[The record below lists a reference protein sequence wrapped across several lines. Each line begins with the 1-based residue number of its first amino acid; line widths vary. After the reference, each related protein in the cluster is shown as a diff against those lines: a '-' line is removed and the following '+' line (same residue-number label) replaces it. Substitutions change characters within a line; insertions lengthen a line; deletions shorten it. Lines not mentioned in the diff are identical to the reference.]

1 MSAHIRST
9 LCALLVLASA
19 TAFAK
24 ADDKGDIK
32 ESVKSLAIALNN
44 GDGPTAKKYVASDE
58 NNQKLVETLTKVTK
72 ANRDLQDAAVAKFG
86 DEGKTLGGNRMG
98 PKGPQFDKDFDDAQ
112 ITVNG
117 DTATVTGKT
126 QGNGHAATFKK
137 EGGTWKLDFL
147 ATAPELSQMGPQA
160 GMMAKMADV
169 MNETAGEIKD
179 GKYSSVQEAKQAFYQ
194 KIAAAMGSLGR
205 PGAGGPPH

>member
-19 TAFAK
+19 TAFAR
-24 ADDKGDIK
+24 AGDKDDIK
-32 ESVKSLAIALNN
+32 ESIKSLAVALNN
-44 GDGPTAKKYVASDE
+44 GDGPTAKKHVVSDD
-58 NNQKLVETLTKVTK
+58 NNQKLIETLTKVTK

-98 PKGPQFDKDFDDAQ
+98 PKAPQFDKDFDDAQ

-117 DTATVTGKT
+117 DTATVTGKAE
-126 QGNGHAATFKK
+126 GNAHPATFKK
-137 EGGTWKLDFL
+137 EDGTWKLDLL
-147 ATAPELSQMGPQA
+147 ATAPSVAQLGQQA
-160 GMMAKMADV
+160 GMMGKMADV
-169 MNETAGEIKD
+169 MNEVTGEIKD
-179 GKYSSVQEAKQAFYQ
+179 GKYSSVQEAKQGLYQ
-194 KIAAAMGSLGR
+194 KLAAAMGAGR